1 MRIRPIHMRTARIHM
16 DMELILM
23 RIRTLM
29 VTVIPATMEATTATH
44 TVTVIGAAGIGEAVG
59 VTTAVVATLGVV
71 MPDVDMLA
79 ADMPDVALRE
89 VALEAAA
96 N

>member
-1 MRIRPIHMRTARIHM
+1 M

-44 TVTVIGAAGIGEAVG
+44 TVTGIGAVEDTGAAG
-59 VTTAVVATLGVV
+59 VTTAVVATLDGATLAEV
-71 MPDVDMLA
+71 MPDADMLA
-79 ADMPDVALRE
+79 VALRG
-89 VALEAAA
+89 VALEAAVS
-96 N
+96 

>member
-1 MRIRPIHMRTARIHM
+1 M

-44 TVTVIGAAGIGEAVG
+44 TVTVIGAAGIGEAV
-59 VTTAVVATLGVV
+59 VV

-79 ADMPDVALRE
+79 AAMPDVALRE

>member
-1 MRIRPIHMRTARIHM
+1 MRIRPIHMHTAGI
-16 DMELILM
+16 LILTH
-23 RIRTLM
+23 IRTLM

-44 TVTVIGAAGIGEAVG
+44 TVTGIGAVEDTGAAG

-79 ADMPDVALRE
+79 AAMPDVALRE

>member
-1 MRIRPIHMRTARIHM
+1 MRIRPIHMHTAGI
-16 DMELILM
+16 LILTH
-23 RIRTLM
+23 IRTLM

-44 TVTVIGAAGIGEAVG
+44 TVTVIGAAGIGEAVV

-79 ADMPDVALRE
+79 AAMPDVALRE